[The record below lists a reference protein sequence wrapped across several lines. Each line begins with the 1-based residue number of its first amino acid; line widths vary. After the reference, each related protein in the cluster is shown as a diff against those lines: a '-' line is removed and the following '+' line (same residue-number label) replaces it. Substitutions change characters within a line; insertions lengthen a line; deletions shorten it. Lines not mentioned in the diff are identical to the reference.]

1 MPVQSIHQFAEKVA
15 LITDGA
21 NPVGRAV
28 ALQLALQGCY
38 VVVGFSNA
46 SDEDRRAVR
55 ELESLGT
62 LATGVEA
69 DASTADGAKDLID
82 AVEKLYGRLDLLV
95 NTLKF
100 ASDSTFEETSET
112 VWTQTVN
119 ANLKAAFF
127 IAQAAVKLMKVRP
140 KPAIVNVVADTSD
153 DENDLAFLLTQRS
166 IINLTESLAMRFA
179 PKFRINA
186 VTIGEAK
193 RKTIENLD
201 AELFGAPSKIAYDD
215 AARAILFLLSS
226 EAVGLNGQVLKVR

>member
-15 LITDGA
+15 LVTDGA
-21 NPVGRAV
+21 NPIGRAV

-69 DASTADGAKDLID
+69 DTSTADGAKRLID

-100 ASDSTFEETSET
+100 RVDSSFEETSET
-112 VWTQTVN
+112 VWMQTVD
-119 ANLKAAFF
+119 ANLKATFF
-127 IAQAAVKLMKVRP
+127 IMQSAVKLMKSRP
-140 KPAIVNVVADTSD
+140 KPAIVNVVAETAEETD
-153 DENDLAFLLTQRS
+153 DLPFLLTQKS
-166 IINLTESLAMRFA
+166 IIDLTESLAKRLA
-179 PKFRINA
+179 PKFRVNA
-186 VTIGEAK
+186 IAVGEAK
-193 RKTIENLD
+193 RKTVENLD
-201 AELFGAPSKIAYDD
+201 AELFGAPTRIAYDD

-226 EAVGLNGQVLKVR
+226 EAVGINGQVLKVR

>member
-21 NPVGRAV
+21 NPIGRAV

-69 DASTADGAKDLID
+69 DTSTANGARELID

-95 NTLKF
+95 NTLKYRT
-100 ASDSTFEETSET
+100 DSTFEETGEAIWTET
-112 VWTQTVN
+112 ID

-127 IAQAAVKLMKVRP
+127 IAQAAVKLMKARP
-140 KPAIVNVVADTSD
+140 KPAIVNIVADCESD
-153 DENDLAFLLTQRS
+153 DDNLAFLLTQKS
-166 IINLTESLAMRFA
+166 IINLTESLAKRLA
-179 PKFRINA
+179 PKFRVNA
-186 VTIGEAK
+186 VAVGEAK

-201 AELFGAPSKIAYDD
+201 AELFGAQSGIAYDD